1 MASNEKKKI
10 SLGLIGVGKWG
21 SNYIKTIENF
31 EAAELKIIACKSLSK
46 KKFLLENYFVTE
58 NWKDVIKSK
67 EIDGIIIATPPKMHF
82 EIAKAS
88 IKAKKPVII
97 EKPITLNSNE
107 AKSLLTLASENKVSV
122 RVNHIYL
129 YHPIYRELK
138 KIITNKS
145 DLKSIFTTSGNF
157 GPFRKDV
164 TPLWDWAPHDIA
176 MCLDLL
182 GDKPS
187 KVNAKYTKEIFDQE
201 SHKFNLNITLEF
213 NKKIISEINIGNLME
228 CKKRFLKLNYQNQS
242 YIFDPITYDF
252 LLEEK
257 NKLIKKITSKKTYSE
272 YNFYDKPLY
281 ILLNDFICD
290 INNNKFD
297 ICDLKLAIN
306 VVIIIEIIEQIL
318 SKKLKNDFQI

>member
-1 MASNEKKKI
+1 
-10 SLGLIGVGKWG
+10 
-21 SNYIKTIENF
+21 
-31 EAAELKIIACKSLSK
+31 
-46 KKFLLENYFVTE
+46 
-58 NWKDVIKSK
+58 
-67 EIDGIIIATPPKMHF
+67 MHF

-107 AKSLLTLASENKVSV
+107 AKSLEALASENKVSV

-138 KIITNKS
+138 NIINNKS
-145 DLKSIFTTSGNF
+145 DLKSIFTVAGNF

-187 KVNAKYTKEIFDQE
+187 KVNAKYTKEIFDEE
-201 SHKFNLNITLEF
+201 SHKFNLNIILEF
-213 NKKIISEINIGNLME
+213 KKKIISEINIGNLME

-257 NKLIKKITSKKTYSE
+257 NKLIKKITSKQPNSE
-272 YNFYDKPLY
+272 YKFYDKPLY
-281 ILLNDFICD
+281 ILLNDFIND

-297 ICDLKLAIN
+297 ISDLKLAIN
-306 VVIIIEIIEQIL
+306 VIIIIEIIEEYYPKNSRMIFKFNNLCIFNIL
-318 SKKLKNDFQI
+318 IKLFPMNIM